1 LLFCF
6 SFTMVSLPSLPVSLA
21 LSPRVY
27 RILGC
32 NSGSMTL
39 QGTNTYLVGTGR
51 KRVLID
57 TGEANNFAYLQY
69 LSQALAETGACI
81 CGVLCTHWHADHI
94 GGVANVARQ
103 YSVTNL
109 MKFRRANPEEN
120 IKYEE
125 LGFEFLQEGQL
136 ITVEGA
142 TLKVI
147 HTPGHADDH
156 MSLQLLEE
164 NAVFSG
170 DCILGDGSTTVF
182 EDLDSY
188 MKSLKKL
195 QSLAPD
201 LIYPGHGSPIYDAA
215 KRIQQY
221 IDHRQRRENQIFNV
235 LSQSKLPLTPMDIVQ
250 KIYNETPAM
259 LHRAASVNVLQHLE
273 KLQKLGKTT
282 ISKPY
287 LVMSVLHPQYA
298 YKKNANER
306 QVITDRQPKSN
317 FVGQL
322 NGRSVIINGKDATA
336 AHLWNCG
343 CFGRPMFVAE
353 NSNEPSS
360 SLVVLFLEE
369 ALYLVVVS
377 GCLSIAN
384 GDQAKFDH
392 LLFIEMT
399 LDRQLIFSIY
409 YLQLMTSGEFFS
421 RCIASAAD
429 FVFRFA
435 VYLHFRR
442 RGWIVKP
449 GLNYGVDYV
458 VYPDAPNNV
467 HSQFMV
473 IIVPHWNG
481 FHELPMTWRDAV
493 SASRISCAV
502 SKNVLLCGVKNLDG
516 DFEKLTLDD
525 LEQCLVQIVCLK
537 QWFARRPF
545 SDKKERIVSPTLLN
559 LQIRFKLAMPC
570 RCLRWAF
577 RIVNW
582 EPSVAEWTRMLR
594 CLQLDD
600 LPRIR
605 RQVFQED
612 IKATVAGG
620 LMMRKAIS
628 VCTGLAWDE
637 ITLIRSS
644 TGKPMLAE
652 NIQLDYQFSFNL
664 SHHGDYVILA
674 TSSSSVCGV
683 DVMKIEYPKL
693 QMNLSE
699 YFKMMS
705 PQFADEEYAA
715 LNQQR
720 TDSEKLE
727 LFYRYWC
734 LKESYLKAVGFGIR
748 CDLSQIHFIFNS
760 LVVPVGQFEI
770 STKLVFEETQHDE
783 FIFEECHLDPCH
795 AACVCYKD
803 DLLEA
808 ECEQHRGKCIP
819 FQLVTMDFVL
829 QDAVPLHHEE
839 TIPVPGLCKAV
850 PISPL
855 DFSYYLFNR

>member
-1 LLFCF
+1 LFCF
-6 SFTMVSLPSLPVSLA
+6 SFTMVSLPSLPVSVA

-69 LSQALAETGACI
+69 LSQTLSETGACI

-94 GGVANVARQ
+94 GGVSNVARQ

-125 LGFEFLQEGQL
+125 LGFEFVQEGQL
-136 ITVEGA
+136 ITVE
-142 TLKVI
+142 VI

-164 NAVFSG
+164 NAIFSG

-201 LIYPGHGSPIYDAA
+201 LIYPGHGSPIHDAA

-273 KLQKLGKTT
+273 KLQKLGKTKRKDGKWKACKIKDFYHIRLAENFA
-282 ISKPY
+282 ISITAHSKFLGSY
-287 LVMSVLHPQYA
+287 LVMSILHPQYV

-317 FVGQL
+317 FIGQL
-322 NGRSVIINGKDATA
+322 NGRSVIINGKDSTVE
-336 AHLWNCG
+336 HLWNCV
-343 CFGRPMFVAE
+343 R
-353 NSNEPSS
+353 
-360 SLVVLFLEE
+360 
-369 ALYLVVVS
+369 
-377 GCLSIAN
+377 
-384 GDQAKFDH
+384 
-392 LLFIEMT
+392 
-399 LDRQLIFSIY
+399 
-409 YLQLMTSGEFFS
+409 LMTSGEFFS
-421 RCIASAAD
+421 HCIASAAD

-458 VYPDAPNNV
+458 VYPDAPSNV

-481 FHELPMTWRDAV
+481 FQELPMTWRDAV

-502 SKNVLLCGVKNLDG
+502 SKNVLLCGVKNFDG
-516 DFEKLTLDD
+516 DFQKLTLDD
-525 LEQCLVQIVCLK
+525 LQQCPVQIVCLK

-545 SDKKERIVSPTLLN
+545 SDKKERK
-559 LQIRFKLAMPC
+559 IRFKLAMPC

-582 EPSVAEWTRMLR
+582 EPSVTEWTRMLR

-652 NIQLDYQFSFNL
+652 NIQLGYQFSFNL

-783 FIFEECHLDPCH
+783 FVFEECHLDPCH

-839 TIPVPGLCKAV
+839 AIPVPGLCKAV

>member
-1 LLFCF
+1 LFCF
-6 SFTMVSLPSLPVSLA
+6 SFTMVSLPSLPVSVA

-69 LSQALAETGACI
+69 LSQTLSETGACI

-94 GGVANVARQ
+94 GGVSNVARQ

-125 LGFEFLQEGQL
+125 LGFEFVQEGQL

-164 NAVFSG
+164 NAIFSG

-201 LIYPGHGSPIYDAA
+201 LIYPGHGSPIHDAA

-250 KIYNETPAM
+250 KIYNETPAI

-273 KLQKLGKTT
+273 KLQKLGKTKRKDGKWKALAENFA
-282 ISKPY
+282 ISITAHIF
-287 LVMSVLHPQYA
+287 LMVLYPFVA
-298 YKKNANER
+298 LDLLCVS
-306 QVITDRQPKSN
+306 QVLFGDVDSAST
-317 FVGQL
+317 
-322 NGRSVIINGKDATA
+322 
-336 AHLWNCG
+336 G
-343 CFGRPMFVAE
+343 CFGRPMAE
-353 NSNEPSS
+353 NSNEPS

-369 ALYLVVVS
+369 ALYLVVIS
-377 GCLSIAN
+377 GCLS
-384 GDQAKFDH
+384 
-392 LLFIEMT
+392 
-399 LDRQLIFSIY
+399 
-409 YLQLMTSGEFFS
+409 LMTSGEFFS
-421 RCIASAAD
+421 HCIASAAD

-458 VYPDAPNNV
+458 VYPDAPSNV

-481 FHELPMTWRDAV
+481 FQELPMTWRDAV

-502 SKNVLLCGVKNLDG
+502 SKNVLLCGVKNFDG
-516 DFEKLTLDD
+516 DFQKLTLDD
-525 LEQCLVQIVCLK
+525 LQQCPVQIVCLK

-545 SDKKERIVSPTLLN
+545 SDKKERK
-559 LQIRFKLAMPC
+559 IRFKLAMPC

-582 EPSVAEWTRMLR
+582 EPSVTEWTRMLR

-652 NIQLDYQFSFNL
+652 NIQLGYQFSFNL

-783 FIFEECHLDPCH
+783 FVFEECHLDPYH

-839 TIPVPGLCKAV
+839 AIPVPGLCKAV

>member
-1 LLFCF
+1 LFCF
-6 SFTMVSLPSLPVSLA
+6 SFTMVSLPSLPVSVA

-69 LSQALAETGACI
+69 LSQTLSETGACI

-94 GGVANVARQ
+94 GGVSNVARQ

-125 LGFEFLQEGQL
+125 LGFEFVQEGQL
-136 ITVEGA
+136 ITVE
-142 TLKVI
+142 VI

-164 NAVFSG
+164 NAIFSG

-201 LIYPGHGSPIYDAA
+201 LIYPGHGSPIHDAA

-273 KLQKLGKTT
+273 KLQKLGKTKRKDGKWKACKIKDFYHIRLAENFA
-282 ISKPY
+282 IS
-287 LVMSVLHPQYA
+287 
-298 YKKNANER
+298 
-306 QVITDRQPKSN
+306 ITAHS
-317 FVGQL
+317 QL
-322 NGRSVIINGKDATA
+322 NGRSVIINGKDSTVE
-336 AHLWNCG
+336 HLWNCG
-343 CFGRPMFVAE
+343 CFGRPMFVYVE
-353 NSNEPSS
+353 
-360 SLVVLFLEE
+360 LLFL
-369 ALYLVVVS
+369 
-377 GCLSIAN
+377 
-384 GDQAKFDH
+384 
-392 LLFIEMT
+392 
-399 LDRQLIFSIY
+399 RR
-409 YLQLMTSGEFFS
+409 LMTSGEFFS
-421 RCIASAAD
+421 HCIASAAD

-458 VYPDAPNNV
+458 VYPDAPSNV

-481 FHELPMTWRDAV
+481 FQELPMTWRDAV

-502 SKNVLLCGVKNLDG
+502 SKNVLLCGVKNFDG
-516 DFEKLTLDD
+516 DFQKLTLDD
-525 LEQCLVQIVCLK
+525 LQQCPVQIVCLK

-545 SDKKERIVSPTLLN
+545 SDKKERK
-559 LQIRFKLAMPC
+559 IRFKLAMPC

-582 EPSVAEWTRMLR
+582 EPSVTEWTRMLR

-652 NIQLDYQFSFNL
+652 NIQLGYQFSFNL

-783 FIFEECHLDPCH
+783 FVFEECHLDPCH

-839 TIPVPGLCKAV
+839 AIPVPGLCKAV

>member
-1 LLFCF
+1 
-6 SFTMVSLPSLPVSLA
+6 
-21 LSPRVY
+21 
-27 RILGC
+27 
-32 NSGSMTL
+32 
-39 QGTNTYLVGTGR
+39 
-51 KRVLID
+51 
-57 TGEANNFAYLQY
+57 
-69 LSQALAETGACI
+69 
-81 CGVLCTHWHADHI
+81 
-94 GGVANVARQ
+94 
-103 YSVTNL
+103 
-109 MKFRRANPEEN
+109 
-120 IKYEE
+120 
-125 LGFEFLQEGQL
+125 
-136 ITVEGA
+136 
-142 TLKVI
+142 
-147 HTPGHADDH
+147 
-156 MSLQLLEE
+156 
-164 NAVFSG
+164 
-170 DCILGDGSTTVF
+170 
-182 EDLDSY
+182 
-188 MKSLKKL
+188 
-195 QSLAPD
+195 
-201 LIYPGHGSPIYDAA
+201 
-215 KRIQQY
+215 
-221 IDHRQRRENQIFNV
+221 
-235 LSQSKLPLTPMDIVQ
+235 
-250 KIYNETPAM
+250 
-259 LHRAASVNVLQHLE
+259 
-273 KLQKLGKTT
+273 
-282 ISKPY
+282 
-287 LVMSVLHPQYA
+287 MSVLHPQYA

-322 NGRSVIINGKDATA
+322 NGR
-336 AHLWNCG
+336 
-343 CFGRPMFVAE
+343 AE

-525 LEQCLVQIVCLK
+525 LEQCLV
-537 QWFARRPF
+537 
-545 SDKKERIVSPTLLN
+545 
-559 LQIRFKLAMPC
+559 QIRFKLAMPC

>member
-1 LLFCF
+1 
-6 SFTMVSLPSLPVSLA
+6 MVSLPSLPVSVA

-69 LSQALAETGACI
+69 LSQTLSETGACI

-94 GGVANVARQ
+94 GGVSNVARQ

-125 LGFEFLQEGQL
+125 LGFEFVQEGQL

-164 NAVFSG
+164 NAIFSG

-201 LIYPGHGSPIYDAA
+201 LIYPGHGSPIHDAA

-273 KLQKLGKTT
+273 KLQKLGKT
-282 ISKPY
+282 S
-287 LVMSVLHPQYA
+287 
-298 YKKNANER
+298 
-306 QVITDRQPKSN
+306 
-317 FVGQL
+317 QL
-322 NGRSVIINGKDATA
+322 NGRSVIINGKDSTVE
-336 AHLWNCG
+336 HLWNCV
-343 CFGRPMFVAE
+343 R
-353 NSNEPSS
+353 
-360 SLVVLFLEE
+360 
-369 ALYLVVVS
+369 ALYLVVIS
-377 GCLSIAN
+377 GCLSVAN
-384 GDQAKFDH
+384 GDQAKFDR
-392 LLFIEMT
+392 LLFIEIT

-421 RCIASAAD
+421 HCIASAAD

-449 GLNYGVDYV
+449 GLNYGVDYGKKVFEIVTRFLLSTV
-458 VYPDAPNNV
+458 VYPDAPSNV

-481 FHELPMTWRDAV
+481 FQELPMTWRDAV

-502 SKNVLLCGVKNLDG
+502 SKNVLLCGVKNFDG
-516 DFEKLTLDD
+516 DFQKLTLDD
-525 LEQCLVQIVCLK
+525 LQQCPV
-537 QWFARRPF
+537 
-545 SDKKERIVSPTLLN
+545 
-559 LQIRFKLAMPC
+559 QIRFKLAMPC

-582 EPSVAEWTRMLR
+582 EPSVTEWTRMLR

-652 NIQLDYQFSFNL
+652 NIQLGYQFSFNL

-683 DVMKIEYPKL
+683 DVMKIEYPK
-693 QMNLSE
+693 

-783 FIFEECHLDPCH
+783 FVFEECHLDPYH

-839 TIPVPGLCKAV
+839 AIPVPGLCKAV

>member
-1 LLFCF
+1 LFCF
-6 SFTMVSLPSLPVSLA
+6 SFTMVSLPSLPVSVA

-69 LSQALAETGACI
+69 LSQTLSETGACI

-94 GGVANVARQ
+94 GGVSNVARQ

-125 LGFEFLQEGQL
+125 LGFEFVQEGQL

-164 NAVFSG
+164 NAIFSG

-201 LIYPGHGSPIYDAA
+201 LIYPGHGSPIHDAA

-273 KLQKLGKTT
+273 KLQKLGKT
-282 ISKPY
+282 SK
-287 LVMSVLHPQYA
+287 
-298 YKKNANER
+298 R
-306 QVITDRQPKSN
+306 SN
-317 FVGQL
+317 F
-322 NGRSVIINGKDATA
+322 
-336 AHLWNCG
+336 HLI
-343 CFGRPMFVAE
+343 RAE
-353 NSNEPSS
+353 NSNEPS

-369 ALYLVVVS
+369 ALYLVVIS
-377 GCLSIAN
+377 GCLSVAN

-392 LLFIEMT
+392 LLFIEIT

-421 RCIASAAD
+421 HCIASAAD

-449 GLNYGVDYV
+449 GLNYGVDYGKKVFEIVTRFLLSTV
-458 VYPDAPNNV
+458 VYPDAPSNV

-481 FHELPMTWRDAV
+481 FQELPMTWRDAV

-502 SKNVLLCGVKNLDG
+502 SKNVLLCGVKNFDG
-516 DFEKLTLDD
+516 DFQKLTLDD
-525 LEQCLVQIVCLK
+525 LQQCPVQIVCLK

-545 SDKKERIVSPTLLN
+545 SDKKERK
-559 LQIRFKLAMPC
+559 IRFKLAMPC

-582 EPSVAEWTRMLR
+582 EPSVTEWTRMLR

-652 NIQLDYQFSFNL
+652 NIQLGYQFSFNL

-783 FIFEECHLDPCH
+783 FVFEECHLDPYH

-839 TIPVPGLCKAV
+839 AIPVPGLCKAV

>member
-1 LLFCF
+1 LFCF
-6 SFTMVSLPSLPVSLA
+6 SFTMVSLPSLPVSVA

-69 LSQALAETGACI
+69 LSQTLSETGACI

-94 GGVANVARQ
+94 GGVSNVARQ

-125 LGFEFLQEGQL
+125 LGFEFVQEGQL

-164 NAVFSG
+164 NAIFSG

-201 LIYPGHGSPIYDAA
+201 LIYPGHGSPIHDAA

-250 KIYNETPAM
+250 KIYNETPAI

-273 KLQKLGKTT
+273 KLQKLGKT
-282 ISKPY
+282 SK
-287 LVMSVLHPQYA
+287 
-298 YKKNANER
+298 R
-306 QVITDRQPKSN
+306 SN
-317 FVGQL
+317 F
-322 NGRSVIINGKDATA
+322 
-336 AHLWNCG
+336 HLI
-343 CFGRPMFVAE
+343 RAE
-353 NSNEPSS
+353 NSNEPS

-369 ALYLVVVS
+369 ALYLVVIS
-377 GCLSIAN
+377 GCLSVAN

-392 LLFIEMT
+392 LLFIEIT

-421 RCIASAAD
+421 HCIASAAD

-449 GLNYGVDYV
+449 GLNYGVDYGKKVFEIVTRFLLSTV
-458 VYPDAPNNV
+458 VYPDAPSNV

-481 FHELPMTWRDAV
+481 FQELPMTWRDAV

-502 SKNVLLCGVKNLDG
+502 SKNVLLCGVKNFDG
-516 DFEKLTLDD
+516 DFQKLTLDD
-525 LEQCLVQIVCLK
+525 LQQCPVQIVCLK

-545 SDKKERIVSPTLLN
+545 SDKKERK
-559 LQIRFKLAMPC
+559 IRFKLAMPC

-582 EPSVAEWTRMLR
+582 EPSVTEWTRMLR

-652 NIQLDYQFSFNL
+652 NIQLGYQFSFNL

-783 FIFEECHLDPCH
+783 FVFEECHLDPYH

-839 TIPVPGLCKAV
+839 AIPVPGLCKAV

>member
-51 KRVLID
+51 KRLLID

-94 GGVANVARQ
+94 GGVMNVARQ

-109 MKFRRANPEEN
+109 MKFRRDNPEEN
-120 IKYEE
+120 IKYEQ
-125 LGFEFLQEGQL
+125 LGFEFVREGQL

-164 NAVFSG
+164 NAVFTG

-201 LIYPGHGSPIYDAA
+201 LIYPGHGSPIYDAV
-215 KRIQQY
+215 KRIQRY

-250 KIYNETPAM
+250 KIYSETPVM
-259 LHRAASVNVLQHLE
+259 LHRAASINVLQHLE
-273 KLQKLGKTT
+273 KLQKLGKTKKKDGKWKALTKNFAITITART
-282 ISKPY
+282 ISELY
-287 LVMSVLHPQYA
+287 LVMSVLHPQYT

-317 FVGQL
+317 YVGQL
-322 NGRSVIINGKDATA
+322 NGRAK
-336 AHLWNCG
+336 
-343 CFGRPMFVAE
+343 

-360 SLVVLFLEE
+360 LVVLYLEE
-369 ALYLVVVS
+369 VDCEWLNENS
-377 GCLSIAN
+377 
-384 GDQAKFDH
+384 F
-392 LLFIEMT
+392 
-399 LDRQLIFSIY
+399 
-409 YLQLMTSGEFFS
+409 LMTSSEFFS
-421 RCIASAAD
+421 YCVTSAAD

-493 SASRISCAV
+493 SASRISSAV
-502 SKNVLLCGVKNLDG
+502 SKNVLLCGVKNLNG
-516 DFEKLTLDD
+516 DFQKLTLAD
-525 LEQCLVQIVCLK
+525 LEQCPVQIVCLK

-545 SDKKERIVSPTLLN
+545 SDKKERK
-559 LQIRFKLAMPC
+559 IRSKLKMPC

-582 EPSVAEWTRMLR
+582 EPSGAEWAHMLR

-605 RQVFQED
+605 RQVFRED
-612 IKATVAGG
+612 IRAAVAGG

-637 ITLIRSS
+637 IKLIRSS
-644 TGKPMLAE
+644 TGKPMLDE
-652 NIQLDYQFSFNL
+652 SIKLDYQFSFNL

-674 TSSSSVCGV
+674 TSSSSVCGA
-683 DVMKIEYPKL
+683 DVMKIEYPRL
-693 QMNLSE
+693 QMNLAE

-734 LKESYLKAVGFGIR
+734 LKESYLKAIGFGIR
-748 CDLSQIHFIFNS
+748 CDLSQMHFTFSS
-760 LVVPVGQFEI
+760 LILPVGQFEI
-770 STKLVFEETQHDE
+770 NTKLVFDETPHNE
-783 FIFEECHLDPCH
+783 FTFEECHLDPRH

-803 DLLEA
+803 DSLEA

-829 QDAVPLHHEE
+829 QDAVTLNDEE
-839 TIPVPGLCKAV
+839 AIPVPGLCKAV
-850 PISPL
+850 PIGAL
-855 DFSYYLFNR
+855 DFSCYLVSR

>member
-1 LLFCF
+1 
-6 SFTMVSLPSLPVSLA
+6 
-21 LSPRVY
+21 
-27 RILGC
+27 
-32 NSGSMTL
+32 
-39 QGTNTYLVGTGR
+39 
-51 KRVLID
+51 
-57 TGEANNFAYLQY
+57 
-69 LSQALAETGACI
+69 
-81 CGVLCTHWHADHI
+81 
-94 GGVANVARQ
+94 
-103 YSVTNL
+103 
-109 MKFRRANPEEN
+109 
-120 IKYEE
+120 
-125 LGFEFLQEGQL
+125 
-136 ITVEGA
+136 
-142 TLKVI
+142 
-147 HTPGHADDH
+147 
-156 MSLQLLEE
+156 
-164 NAVFSG
+164 
-170 DCILGDGSTTVF
+170 
-182 EDLDSY
+182 
-188 MKSLKKL
+188 
-195 QSLAPD
+195 
-201 LIYPGHGSPIYDAA
+201 
-215 KRIQQY
+215 
-221 IDHRQRRENQIFNV
+221 
-235 LSQSKLPLTPMDIVQ
+235 
-250 KIYNETPAM
+250 
-259 LHRAASVNVLQHLE
+259 
-273 KLQKLGKTT
+273 
-282 ISKPY
+282 
-287 LVMSVLHPQYA
+287 MSVLHPQYA

-322 NGRSVIINGKDATA
+322 NGR
-336 AHLWNCG
+336 
-343 CFGRPMFVAE
+343 AE
-353 NSNEPSS
+353 NSNEQSL

-369 ALYLVVVS
+369 
-377 GCLSIAN
+377 
-384 GDQAKFDH
+384 
-392 LLFIEMT
+392 LL
-399 LDRQLIFSIY
+399 
-409 YLQLMTSGEFFS
+409 TSGEFFS
-421 RCIASAAD
+421 HCIASAAD

-449 GLNYGVDYV
+449 GLNYGVDYDFVLSIDTFQMLILGLLKLLHFFFESTV

-516 DFEKLTLDD
+516 DFQKLTLDD
-525 LEQCLVQIVCLK
+525 LEQCFVQIVCLK

-545 SDKKERIVSPTLLN
+545 SDKKERKVSPTLLN

-674 TSSSSVCGV
+674 TSSSSVCGA

>member
-1 LLFCF
+1 LFCF
-6 SFTMVSLPSLPVSLA
+6 SFTMVSLPSLPVSVA

-69 LSQALAETGACI
+69 LSQTLSETGACI

-94 GGVANVARQ
+94 GGVSNVARQ

-125 LGFEFLQEGQL
+125 LGFEFVQEGQL
-136 ITVEGA
+136 ITVE
-142 TLKVI
+142 VI

-164 NAVFSG
+164 NAIFSG

-201 LIYPGHGSPIYDAA
+201 LIYPGHGSPIHDAA

-273 KLQKLGKTT
+273 KLQKLGKTKRKDGKWKACKIKDFYHIRLAENFA
-282 ISKPY
+282 ISITAHSKFLGSY
-287 LVMSVLHPQYA
+287 LVMSILHPQYV

-317 FVGQL
+317 FIGQL
-322 NGRSVIINGKDATA
+322 NGRSVIINGKDSTVE
-336 AHLWNCG
+336 HLWNCG
-343 CFGRPMFVAE
+343 CFGRPMFVYVE
-353 NSNEPSS
+353 
-360 SLVVLFLEE
+360 LLFL
-369 ALYLVVVS
+369 
-377 GCLSIAN
+377 
-384 GDQAKFDH
+384 
-392 LLFIEMT
+392 
-399 LDRQLIFSIY
+399 RR
-409 YLQLMTSGEFFS
+409 LMTSGEFFS
-421 RCIASAAD
+421 HCIASAAD

-458 VYPDAPNNV
+458 VYPDAPSNV

-481 FHELPMTWRDAV
+481 FQELPMTWRDAV

-502 SKNVLLCGVKNLDG
+502 SKNVLLCGVKNFDG
-516 DFEKLTLDD
+516 DFQKLTLDD
-525 LEQCLVQIVCLK
+525 LQQCPVQIVCLK

-545 SDKKERIVSPTLLN
+545 SDKKERK
-559 LQIRFKLAMPC
+559 IRFKLAMPC

-582 EPSVAEWTRMLR
+582 EPSVTEWTRMLR

-652 NIQLDYQFSFNL
+652 NIQLGYQFSFNL

-783 FIFEECHLDPCH
+783 FVFEECHLDPCH

-839 TIPVPGLCKAV
+839 AIPVPGLCKAV

>member
-51 KRVLID
+51 KRLLID

-94 GGVANVARQ
+94 GGVMNVARQ

-109 MKFRRANPEEN
+109 MKFRRDNPEEN
-120 IKYEE
+120 IKYEQ
-125 LGFEFLQEGQL
+125 LGFEFVREGQL

-164 NAVFSG
+164 NAVFTG

-201 LIYPGHGSPIYDAA
+201 LIYPGHGSPIYDAV
-215 KRIQQY
+215 KRIQRY

-259 LHRAASVNVLQHLE
+259 LHRAASINVLQHLE
-273 KLQKLGKTT
+273 KLQKLGKTKKKDGKWKALTKNFAIAITART
-282 ISKPY
+282 ISKRY
-287 LVMSVLHPQYA
+287 LVMSILHPQYT
-298 YKKNANER
+298 YKKNTNER

-317 FVGQL
+317 YVGQL
-322 NGRSVIINGKDATA
+322 NGRSVIINGNDATI
-336 AHLWNCG
+336 AHLWNCV
-343 CFGRPMFVAE
+343 CK
-353 NSNEPSS
+353 S
-360 SLVVLFLEE
+360 SLQ
-369 ALYLVVVS
+369 ALYLVIVS

-384 GDQAKFDH
+384 GDQAKFNY
-392 LLFIEMT
+392 LLFFTEIT
-399 LDRQLIFSIY
+399 FDRQLIFSIY
-409 YLQLMTSGEFFS
+409 YLQLMTSSEFFS
-421 RCIASAAD
+421 YCIASAAD

-493 SASRISCAV
+493 SASRISSAV
-502 SKNVLLCGVKNLDG
+502 SKNVLLCGVKNLNG
-516 DFEKLTLDD
+516 DFQKLTLAD
-525 LEQCLVQIVCLK
+525 LEQCPVQIVCLK

-545 SDKKERIVSPTLLN
+545 SDKKERK
-559 LQIRFKLAMPC
+559 IRSKLKMPC

-582 EPSVAEWTRMLR
+582 EPSGADWAHMLR

-605 RQVFQED
+605 RQIFRED
-612 IKATVAGG
+612 IRAAVAGG

-637 ITLIRSS
+637 IKLIRSS
-644 TGKPMLAE
+644 TGKPMLDE
-652 NIQLDYQFSFNL
+652 SIKLDYQFSFNL

-674 TSSSSVCGV
+674 TSSSSVCGA
-683 DVMKIEYPKL
+683 DVMKIEYPRL
-693 QMNLSE
+693 QMNLAE

-734 LKESYLKAVGFGIR
+734 LKESYLKAIGFGIR
-748 CDLSQIHFIFNS
+748 CDLSQLHFTFSS
-760 LVVPVGQFEI
+760 LVLPVGQFEI
-770 STKLVFEETQHDE
+770 STKLVFDETPHNE
-783 FIFEECHLDPCH
+783 FTFEECHLDPRH

-803 DLLEA
+803 DSLEA

-829 QDAVPLHHEE
+829 QDAVTLNDEE
-839 TIPVPGLCKAV
+839 AIPVPGLCKTV
-850 PISPL
+850 PIGAL
-855 DFSYYLFNR
+855 DFSYYLVSR

>member
-1 LLFCF
+1 LFCF
-6 SFTMVSLPSLPVSLA
+6 SFTMVSLPSLPVSVA

-69 LSQALAETGACI
+69 LSQTLSETGACI

-94 GGVANVARQ
+94 GGVSNVARQ

-125 LGFEFLQEGQL
+125 LGFEFVQEGQL

-164 NAVFSG
+164 NAIFSG

-201 LIYPGHGSPIYDAA
+201 LIYPGHGSPIHDAA

-250 KIYNETPAM
+250 KIYNETPAI

-273 KLQKLGKTT
+273 KLQKLGKTKRKDGKWKALAENFA
-282 ISKPY
+282 IS
-287 LVMSVLHPQYA
+287 
-298 YKKNANER
+298 
-306 QVITDRQPKSN
+306 IT
-317 FVGQL
+317 
-322 NGRSVIINGKDATA
+322 
-336 AHLWNCG
+336 AHSKFLGVHISISGIVEAFCTFHFKFIG

-360 SLVVLFLEE
+360 LVVLFLEE
-369 ALYLVVVS
+369 ALYLVVIS
-377 GCLSIAN
+377 GCLSVAN

-392 LLFIEMT
+392 LLFIEIT

-421 RCIASAAD
+421 HCIASAAD

-449 GLNYGVDYV
+449 GLNYGVDYGKKVFEIVTRFLLSTV
-458 VYPDAPNNV
+458 VYPDAPSNV

-481 FHELPMTWRDAV
+481 FQELPMTWRDAV

-502 SKNVLLCGVKNLDG
+502 SKNVLLCGVKNFDG
-516 DFEKLTLDD
+516 DFQKLTLDD
-525 LEQCLVQIVCLK
+525 LQQCPVQIVCLK

-545 SDKKERIVSPTLLN
+545 SDKKERK
-559 LQIRFKLAMPC
+559 IRFKLAMPC

-582 EPSVAEWTRMLR
+582 EPSVTEWTRMLR

-652 NIQLDYQFSFNL
+652 NIQLGYQFSFNL

-783 FIFEECHLDPCH
+783 FVFEECHLDPYH

-839 TIPVPGLCKAV
+839 AIPVPGLCKAV

>member
-1 LLFCF
+1 
-6 SFTMVSLPSLPVSLA
+6 MGKIRQ
-21 LSPRVY
+21 LSIYGIVDV
-27 RILGC
+27 
-32 NSGSMTL
+32 
-39 QGTNTYLVGTGR
+39 LV
-51 KRVLID
+51 V
-57 TGEANNFAYLQY
+57 Q
-69 LSQALAETGACI
+69 C
-81 CGVLCTHWHADHI
+81 LCT
-94 GGVANVARQ
+94 
-103 YSVTNL
+103 
-109 MKFRRANPEEN
+109 
-120 IKYEE
+120 
-125 LGFEFLQEGQL
+125 
-136 ITVEGA
+136 
-142 TLKVI
+142 
-147 HTPGHADDH
+147 
-156 MSLQLLEE
+156 
-164 NAVFSG
+164 
-170 DCILGDGSTTVF
+170 
-182 EDLDSY
+182 
-188 MKSLKKL
+188 
-195 QSLAPD
+195 
-201 LIYPGHGSPIYDAA
+201 
-215 KRIQQY
+215 
-221 IDHRQRRENQIFNV
+221 
-235 LSQSKLPLTPMDIVQ
+235 
-250 KIYNETPAM
+250 
-259 LHRAASVNVLQHLE
+259 
-273 KLQKLGKTT
+273 
-282 ISKPY
+282 
-287 LVMSVLHPQYA
+287 
-298 YKKNANER
+298 
-306 QVITDRQPKSN
+306 
-317 FVGQL
+317 
-322 NGRSVIINGKDATA
+322 
-336 AHLWNCG
+336 
-343 CFGRPMFVAE
+343 AE
-353 NSNEPSS
+353 NSNEPS

-369 ALYLVVVS
+369 ALYLVVIS
-377 GCLSIAN
+377 GCLSVAN

-392 LLFIEMT
+392 LLFIEIT

-421 RCIASAAD
+421 HCIASAAD

-449 GLNYGVDYV
+449 GLNYGVDYGKKVFEIVTRFLLSTV
-458 VYPDAPNNV
+458 VYPDAPSNV

-481 FHELPMTWRDAV
+481 FQELPMTWRDAV

-502 SKNVLLCGVKNLDG
+502 SKNVLLCGVKNFDG
-516 DFEKLTLDD
+516 DFQKLTLDD
-525 LEQCLVQIVCLK
+525 LQQCPVQIVCLK

-545 SDKKERIVSPTLLN
+545 SDKKERK
-559 LQIRFKLAMPC
+559 IRFKLAMPC

-582 EPSVAEWTRMLR
+582 EPSVTEWTRMLR

-652 NIQLDYQFSFNL
+652 NIQLGYQFSFNL

-683 DVMKIEYPKL
+683 DVMKIEYPK
-693 QMNLSE
+693 

-783 FIFEECHLDPCH
+783 FVFEECHLDPYH

-839 TIPVPGLCKAV
+839 AIPVPGLCKAV